1 MKKRQQRLLETIS
14 EANHMSVQELCN
26 QFRISKRTL
35 YYDIE
40 EINYHIRNIGQI
52 KNLNHIFHYIGSYH
66 SLNEF
71 TYNFKS
77 DIHDGQERKNHILY
91 KIFNHELGTIEQLMT
106 EMNIAKNTVVA
117 TIESIR
123 KDLSIKGLQLV
134 YTNRYEVIGDEEMI
148 RKQYMILMQEDNNLV
163 NVFDQKITVFNLKH
177 SLCLSDYA
185 LSQLSRFITFLN
197 QRITQHSLSHYERY
211 QEARNFPFFNEV
223 QSLLVE
229 KSENECCYV
238 AAYIA
243 SLPSLNLNTS
253 MEIVDEYVNHLIQ
266 RFECVAAVELE
277 SKDDFKKSLK
287 RHLLSSYYRIKFH
300 FPLSNP
306 CLEEIKTKHA
316 SLFKII
322 KTILEDCSDF
332 PVFTDICEEEE
343 EIGFLTAYFG
353 GYLKGSKS
361 SEKRKNKLLIVCPNG
376 LMISKTLEIQLY
388 KYIPTIE
395 IVGAIPLMDLKS
407 FQGEYDYIVS
417 TIEIPQIENVIVVKP
432 LLSKRDI
439 DLLISKCIQIRRF
452 DQAYD
457 LDKIMKVIKKHCLI
471 QNEEKLIENLEK
483 ALFQV
488 EEKENTQ
495 PMLKELLFESRI
507 QVVDRCDSW
516 KEAIQIASKPLL
528 EDGSIEP
535 IYVQSMI
542 DSIESH
548 GPYIVL
554 ADHFAL
560 PHASAGQGVNVLSMS
575 LLISKEEVDL
585 LSKPVNA
592 FLVLAT
598 VDNTSHM
605 RALASLSELLY
616 EPQNLELFC
625 QGDKNSI
632 LELINNQS

>member
-14 EANHMSVQELCN
+14 EANHTSVDELCK
-26 QFRISKRTL
+26 QFKISKRTL

-52 KNLNHIFHYIGSYH
+52 KNLNHVFHYIGSFH
-66 SLNEF
+66 ALNEF
-71 TYNFKS
+71 TCNLKT
-77 DIHDGQERKNHILY
+77 DAHDAQERKNHILY
-91 KIFNHELGTIEQLMT
+91 KIFNHELGTIEQLMC
-106 EMNIAKNTVVA
+106 EMNIAKNTVVSS
-117 TIESIR
+117 IESIR
-123 KDLSIKGLQLV
+123 KDLSKKGLDLI
-134 YTNRYEVIGDEEMI
+134 YTNRYQVIGDEEAI
-148 RKQYMILMQEDNNLV
+148 RKQYMILMQEDNNLI
-163 NVFDQKITVFNLKH
+163 NVLDEKITAFNITH

-185 LSQLSRFITFLN
+185 LSQLSRFIIFLN
-197 QRITQHSLSHYERY
+197 QRMSQHSMNHYERY
-211 QEARNFPFFNEV
+211 HEAKQFPFYDDV
-223 QSLLVE
+223 QSLLTIE
-229 KSENECCYV
+229 SENECCYV

-243 SLPSLNLNTS
+243 SLPSLNLDTN
-253 MEIVDEYVNHLIQ
+253 MEIVDEYVDHLIK

-300 FPLSNP
+300 FPSSNP
-306 CLEEIKTKHA
+306 CLDEIKTNHA

-322 KTILEDCSDF
+322 QSILEDCHDF
-332 PVFTDICEEEE
+332 PVFSDICDEEE

-353 GYLKGSKS
+353 GYLKGSKT

-388 KYIPTIE
+388 KYIPTVE
-395 IVGAIPLMDLKS
+395 IVGAIPLMELKS
-407 FQGEYDYIVS
+407 FHEDYDYIVS
-417 TIEIPQIENVIVVKP
+417 TIELPHVENVIVVKP
-432 LLSKRDI
+432 LLSKRDV

-452 DQAYD
+452 DQVYD
-457 LDKIMKVIKKHCLI
+457 MDKMMNVIKKYCLV
-471 QNEEKLIENLEK
+471 QNEEKLLEDLEK
-483 ALFQV
+483 VLFHV

-507 QVVDRCDSW
+507 QVVNHCASW
-516 KEAIQIASKPLL
+516 KEAIQLASKPLL

-560 PHASAGQGVNVLSMS
+560 PHASASQGVNALSMS

-616 EPQNLELFC
+616 EPKNLEVFC
-625 QGDKNSI
+625 KGDKNSI
-632 LELINNQS
+632 LELINSQS